1 MSRIEWSEG
10 LVLGVDAMDD
20 THRAFIR
27 HLDALA
33 EAEAAEMLQ
42 VFDALYAHT
51 VAHFEQEQRWMQQMP
66 FPPIHCHV
74 AEHEGVLEVMR
85 EVREHLENAHYEVG
99 RVLAREL
106 AGWFKDHA
114 ATMDAM
120 LAQVLQARGP
130 AEEAA

>member
-1 MSRIEWSEG
+1 MSRIEWSEA

-33 EAEAAEMLQ
+33 EAEAAEMLK

-66 FPPIHCHV
+66 FPPIHCHA
-74 AEHEGVLEVMR
+74 AEHEGVLDVMR

-99 RVLAREL
+99 RVLAHEL

-120 LAQVLQARGP
+120 LAQLLQARGP